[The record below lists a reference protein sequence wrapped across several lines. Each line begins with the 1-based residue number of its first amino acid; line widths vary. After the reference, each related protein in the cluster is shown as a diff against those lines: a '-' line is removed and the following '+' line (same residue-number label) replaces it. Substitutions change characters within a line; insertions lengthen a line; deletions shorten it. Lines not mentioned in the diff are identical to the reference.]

1 MSIEEIPFV
10 RKHSQ
15 TTASRLK
22 QERERRGWTQS
33 QLAEQ
38 VNTTQTNVSRWE
50 KGETVPGPYY
60 RQRLGALF
68 GKTLTELGFVSQIE
82 VENSESDAQSKQITQ
97 AVASSTFQAQKI
109 WNVPYR
115 RNPFFTGREEILA
128 HLHATLTKNKTAALT
143 QAQAISGLGGIGKT
157 QIALEYA
164 YRYHEDYDALLWL
177 SAPSRDTLI
186 ADFLALASLLRLPEQ
201 GEQDQ
206 DIVISAVKRW
216 LTTHDNWLL
225 IVDNVDDPKAVT
237 DILPIRTKGKV
248 LLTTRLQ
255 ALGALAQSVEV
266 EKMEMSEGIFF
277 LLRRSKALVP
287 DAILDEISV
296 EEQAQV
302 AEIVAVLDGL
312 PLALD
317 QAGAYIE
324 ETQCGFLGYLDLYRQ
339 HRKELLQ
346 RRSTSLLVPDHP
358 ESVTTTWSLSF
369 QRVEKS
375 NTTAAALLQL
385 FAFLHPDAIPEE
397 MITLSADDPL
407 LGPIASNAMETNSAL
422 GTLLRY
428 SLIRRNTEEKL
439 LSIHRLVQAV
449 LKDSMSI
456 EQQRLWAERAIH
468 TISRAFP
475 SVELKTWNQC
485 RRCLPHAQT
494 SLAYIDD
501 YDLAFPAAAHLF
513 NEVAIYL
520 TIHAQYAQA
529 ETFLQQALAIRQRIL
544 PPAHPDMALTLNDL
558 GALYLT
564 QGKYQQSEPLLL
576 EARNI
581 REQELGLEHP
591 DTATSLHN
599 LGVLFCALGKYEL
612 AEDFYQRAFQI
623 RQRAFETNHP
633 DRALSLIHLAGL
645 YAFQGKYGQAEAFY
659 LQALAIQKQVLG
671 LNHPDVVAKTLN
683 DLALV
688 YRHKGNYK
696 QAEFLYSQALSTQ
709 ERVLGSSH
717 PDVAK
722 TLNGL
727 GRLYRAQGEYTKAE
741 PCYLSA
747 LDIRMNFFGDVHP
760 TVAQSYYSLA
770 KLYLAQGKYP
780 LAEEHCQQA
789 FYIQEQQLGSDHPD
803 IADTLGILAKI
814 YQVQENY
821 TKAELLYQRALLLR
835 ESTTGS
841 THPHVAFIISS
852 LSEVYQAQGKYQEA
866 EPLIRRSL
874 EIRTRSLGAG
884 HPYIAYNLSNLAE
897 NSYLQGDYVRAE
909 QYFKEALTI
918 REQMLGSAH
927 PQTAS
932 AYYNLAKLAS
942 AQGQYEEAEALF
954 QKALTIREQSLGP
967 EHPDVA
973 TSLVAYAQLLHTVHR
988 GKLALQLEARAQA
1001 IRANHA
1007 NPSG

>member
-1 MSIEEIPFV
+1 MSIEEIPPV
-10 RKHSQ
+10 KKHSQ
-15 TTASRLK
+15 IASSRLK

-38 VNTTQTNVSRWE
+38 VGTTQTNVSRWE

-60 RQRLGALF
+60 RQRLGALL
-68 GKTLTELGFVSQIE
+68 GKTLTELGFVPQIE
-82 VENSESDAQSKQITQ
+82 DESNTQHKQINQ
-97 AVASSTFQAQKI
+97 AVESTASQTQKI

-128 HLHATLTKNKTAALT
+128 NLHVTLTKNSTAALT

-164 YRYHEDYDALLWL
+164 YRYREDYAALLWL

-186 ADFLALASLLRLPEQ
+186 ADFLELASLLHLPEQ
-201 GEQDQ
+201 DEQDQ
-206 DIVISAVKRW
+206 DIVIGAIKRW
-216 LTTHDNWLL
+216 LTTQDNWLL
-225 IVDNVDDPKAVT
+225 IVDNVDDPKAVA
-237 DILPIRTKGKV
+237 DILPIHTKGKV

-255 ALGALAQSVEV
+255 ALGPLAQSVEV
-266 EKMEMSEGIFF
+266 EKMEVQEGILF
-277 LLRRSKALVP
+277 LLRRTKALSSNAALAKVT
-287 DAILDEISV
+287 L
-296 EEQAQV
+296 EEQAQA
-302 AEIVAVLDGL
+302 AEIVVILDGL

-324 ETQCGFLGYLDLYRQ
+324 ETQCGFLGYLELYRQ

-346 RRSTSLLVPDHP
+346 RRSTSPLVPDHP

-369 QRVEKS
+369 QKVEED
-375 NTTAAALLQL
+375 NATATVLLQL

-397 MITLSADDPL
+397 MITSGADDSI
-407 LGPIASNAMETNSAL
+407 LGPIAINAVETNIAL

-428 SLIRRNTEEKL
+428 SLIRRNAEEKL
-439 LSIHRLVQAV
+439 VSIHRLVQAV
-449 LKDSMSI
+449 LKDSMSRD
-456 EQQRLWAERAIH
+456 QQRLWAERAIH
-468 TISRAFP
+468 TITRAFP

-485 RRCLPHAQT
+485 RRCLPHAQI

-520 TIHAQYAQA
+520 TIHAQYTQA
-529 ETFLQQALAIRQRIL
+529 EAFLQQALAIRQRIL
-544 PPAHPDMALTLNDL
+544 LPTHPDTALTLNDL

-576 EARNI
+576 QARSI

-623 RQRAFETNHP
+623 RQRAFETSHP
-633 DRALSLIHLAGL
+633 DRALSLMHLAEL
-645 YAFQGKYGQAEAFY
+645 YVLQGKYEQAEAFY

-671 LNHPDVVAKTLN
+671 LNHPDVAKTLN

-688 YRHKGNYK
+688 YRHKGQYK
-696 QAEFLYSQALSTQ
+696 RAEQLYIQALATQ
-709 ERVLGSSH
+709 EQILGLSH

-722 TLNGL
+722 TLNDL
-727 GRLYRAQGEYTKAE
+727 GRLYRAQGEYAKAE
-741 PCYLSA
+741 PCYLRA
-747 LDIRMNFFGDVHP
+747 LGIRKDFFGAIHP
-760 TVAQSYYSLA
+760 AVAQNHYSLA
-770 KLYLAQGKYP
+770 KLYLSQGKYSQ
-780 LAEEHCQQA
+780 AEEHCRQA
-789 FYIQEQQLGSDHPD
+789 QSIQEQQLGINHPD

-814 YQVQENY
+814 YQTQGNY
-821 TKAELLYQRALLLR
+821 TEAELLYQRALMLR

-841 THPHVAFIISS
+841 SHPHLAFIISS
-852 LSEVYQAQGKYQEA
+852 LSEVYQAQGRYQEA

-874 EIRTRSLGAG
+874 AIRIESLGAG
-884 HPYIAYNLSNLAE
+884 HPYVAYNLSNLAE
-897 NSYLQGDYVRAE
+897 NHYLQGDYVQAE
-909 QYFKEALTI
+909 QYFKEALII
-918 REQMLGSAH
+918 RERVLGSAH

-932 AYYNLAKLAS
+932 TYYNLAKLAS
-942 AQGQYEEAEALF
+942 TQSQYEEAEALY
-954 QKALTIREQSLGP
+954 QKALTMLEQSLGP
-967 EHPDVA
+967 DHPDVA
-973 TSLVAYAQLLHTVHR
+973 IHLEHYVHLLHTLHR
-988 GKLALQLEARAQA
+988 EELARQFEARAQA
-1001 IRANHA
+1001 IRATTQRQQA
-1007 NPSG
+1007 D